1 MIDLHS
7 HILTIDD
14 GAESIGEAIVM
25 LKIAEEQGVRKMVA
39 TPHYVKNGDNNKG
52 YFFRPDEIAE
62 HVVNLRSIIKEENIN
77 IDLLTGSEV
86 YYHDRLGKD
95 IDDGL
100 ITMING
106 SRYFLLELPSNKIPT
121 HLINILYDLYH
132 LGVKPIIAHPE
143 RNMEIM
149 KNPNSLH
156 DLIKKDWA
164 YAQVNSSSLLGVY
177 GKRVQKTAEILV
189 KKNLVQLI
197 GSDCHS
203 IGKRKPSLKEGID
216 IIEKINGNSA
226 YFINN
231 NQMII
236 ENKKLVLKKPK
247 KIKNRIIFKLKT
259 EIAFA

>member
-14 GAESIGEAIVM
+14 GPDSIGEAIVM
-25 LKIAEEQGVRKMVA
+25 LKMAEEQGVSKMVA
-39 TPHYVKNGDNNKG
+39 TPHYVKDGNNKKG
-52 YFFRPDEIAE
+52 YFFMPNEITEYVA
-62 HVVNLRSIIKEENIN
+62 NLKGIMKEENIN

-143 RNMEIM
+143 RNLEIM
-149 KNPNSLH
+149 RDPNSLH
-156 DLIKKDWA
+156 ELIKKDWA

-203 IGKRKPSLKEGID
+203 IGKRKPSLKYGLD
-216 IIEKINGNSA
+216 IIDKINGNSV

-231 NQMII
+231 NQMIT
-236 ENKKLVLKKPK
+236 ENKELILKKPK
-247 KIKNRIIFKLKT
+247 KIKNHMFFKLKT
-259 EIAFA
+259 EIAFV